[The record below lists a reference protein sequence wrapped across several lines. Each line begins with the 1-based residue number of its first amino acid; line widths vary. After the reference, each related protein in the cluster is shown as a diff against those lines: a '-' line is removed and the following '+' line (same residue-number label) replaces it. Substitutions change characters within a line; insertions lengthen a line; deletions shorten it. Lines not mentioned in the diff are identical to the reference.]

1 MKRFLW
7 KLLFW
12 VLRKEKKDMAVIYAT
27 LIVKGVLE
35 FVDVPEIKQ
44 EEVKAILL
52 ALDCAE
58 LLPMES
64 M

>member
-1 MKRFLW
+1 
-7 KLLFW
+7 
-12 VLRKEKKDMAVIYAT
+12 MAVIYAT

-35 FVDVPEIKQ
+35 FADVPEIKQ

>member
-1 MKRFLW
+1 MKKVLLQF
-7 KLLFW
+7 LFW

>member
-1 MKRFLW
+1 MKKVLLQF
-7 KLLFW
+7 LFW
-12 VLRKEKKDMAVIYAT
+12 VLRKEKRDMAVIYAT

-35 FVDVPEIKQ
+35 FTDVPEIKQ
-44 EEVKAILL
+44 EEVKAILI

>member
-1 MKRFLW
+1 MKKVLLQF
-7 KLLFW
+7 LFW

-35 FVDVPEIKQ
+35 FADVPEIKQ

>member
-1 MKRFLW
+1 MNKVLLQF
-7 KLLFW
+7 LFW

-35 FVDVPEIKQ
+35 FADVPEIKQ

>member
-1 MKRFLW
+1 MKKVLLQF
-7 KLLFW
+7 LFW

-35 FVDVPEIKQ
+35 FADVPEIKQ

-52 ALDCAE
+52 ALDCAD

>member
-1 MKRFLW
+1 MKKVWLQF
-7 KLLFW
+7 LFW
-12 VLRKEKKDMAVIYAT
+12 VLRKEKRDMAVIYAT

-35 FVDVPEIKQ
+35 FADVPEIKQ
-44 EEVKAILL
+44 EEVKAILI

>member
-1 MKRFLW
+1 MKKVLLQF
-7 KLLFW
+7 LFW

-35 FVDVPEIKQ
+35 FADVPEIKK
-44 EEVKAILL
+44 EEVKAILI

>member
-1 MKRFLW
+1 MKKVLLQF
-7 KLLFW
+7 LFW
-12 VLRKEKKDMAVIYAT
+12 VLRKEIKNMAVIYAT

-35 FVDVPEIKQ
+35 FADVPEIKK
-44 EEVKAILL
+44 EEVKAILI

>member
-1 MKRFLW
+1 MKKVLLQF
-7 KLLFW
+7 LFW

-35 FVDVPEIKQ
+35 FADVPEVKQ

>member
-1 MKRFLW
+1 MKKVLLQF
-7 KLLFW
+7 LFW

-35 FVDVPEIKQ
+35 FADVPEIKQ
-44 EEVKAILL
+44 EEVKAILI